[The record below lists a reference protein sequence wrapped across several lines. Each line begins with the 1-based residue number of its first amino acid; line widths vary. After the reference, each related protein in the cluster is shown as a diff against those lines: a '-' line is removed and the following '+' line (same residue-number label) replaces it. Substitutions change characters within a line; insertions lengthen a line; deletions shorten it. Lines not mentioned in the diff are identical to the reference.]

1 MKRAPTCSKLILG
14 VSYTIAIILSGIVVW
29 GTLKRLDMTHVTTIA
44 GLAWAEVAA
53 ANIWYYKKAEK
64 ENIIKIAVGLAKE
77 LGQTLEISQIIDKL

>member
-1 MKRAPTCSKLILG
+1 
-14 VSYTIAIILSGIVVW
+14 
-29 GTLKRLDMTHVTTIA
+29 MTHVTTIA